1 MECALL
7 LNCGIHLTPADRS
20 QNMEEQYAALATL
33 RWVSLQVVVLLM
45 VVILAVLSLPLKVPA
60 GGGG

>member
-1 MECALL
+1 
-7 LNCGIHLTPADRS
+7 
-20 QNMEEQYAALATL
+20 MEEQYAALATL

>member
-1 MECALL
+1 
-7 LNCGIHLTPADRS
+7 
-20 QNMEEQYAALATL
+20 MEEQYAALATL
-33 RWVSLQVVVLLM
+33 RWVALPVVLLM